1 MTEDASILANR
12 LGDMTVM
19 ADPPPKMWKA
29 LATIAAYLNEA
40 YDRCSGV
47 APGGVQDKCL
57 FASLAVRDFLVEIG
71 YDDATVR
78 ACFLYIDANDLQGQQ
93 IWSVGIGAPGQ
104 QDVPERYNGHAVCT
118 VPSLSLLID
127 PTVYQAIRPQW
138 GGRVSGMAAIKYHKP
153 WDSQCIHGCP
163 SIAGA
168 EIALPDRMVGM
179 LWLDRPELNW
189 KQQPDFRQKNDRRR
203 YVTKALCEAF
213 GNWSE

>member
-1 MTEDASILANR
+1 MTENTRVLANC

-29 LATIAAYLNEA
+29 LAVIAARINAA
-40 YDRCSGV
+40 YDECSGL
-47 APGGVQDKCL
+47 APGGLGNKCL
-57 FASLAVRDFLVEIG
+57 FASLAVRDFLVQIG
-71 YDDATVR
+71 YADATVR
-78 ACFLYIDANDLQGQQ
+78 ACYLYIDANDLAGKQ

-104 QDVPERYNGHAVCT
+104 QDIPEKYNGHAVCT

-138 GGRVSGMAAIKYHKP
+138 GGRVSGMAAIRYHKP
-153 WDSQCIHGCP
+153 WDSQRIHGCP

-168 EIALPDRMVGM
+168 EIATPDRMVGM

-189 KQQPDFRQKNDRRR
+189 KQQPDFRQKNERRR
-203 YVTKALCEAF
+203 YVTKALREAF

>member
-1 MTEDASILANR
+1 MIEEAPILANR

-29 LATIAAYLNEA
+29 LAVIAARLNDA
-40 YDRCSGV
+40 YDECSGI
-47 APGGVQDKCL
+47 APGGVRDKCL

-78 ACFLYIDANDLQGQQ
+78 ACFLYIDAVDLAGQQ

-104 QDVPERYNGHAVCT
+104 QDIPEKYNGHAVCI

-127 PTVYQAIRPQW
+127 ATVYQAIRPHW
-138 GGRVSGMAAIKYHKP
+138 CDTVSGMAAIKYHKP
-153 WDSQCIHGCP
+153 WDSQRIHDCP

-168 EIALPDRMVGM
+168 EIVLPDRRVGM

-189 KQQPDFRQKNDRRR
+189 KQQPDFRLKNDRRR
-203 YVTKALCEAF
+203 YVTRALREAF